1 MRKLRVLAR
10 FATGRFIMRRA
21 IRRMIVHLA
30 ISALHGFVVPG
41 CHAEPRHDGGHALN
55 GHDYRDQQGED
66 AKKL

>member
-41 CHAEPRHDGGHALN
+41 CHAEPRHDGRHALDRH
-55 GHDYRDQQGED
+55 GYRDDQSEE